1 MPTADPVKNLM
12 FVKESKKSYVQ
23 KEKIGVK
30 EFNRIHS
37 NRENWSQKQ
46 VEEEYKKNNTEGL
59 AKKVQKQENDKKLK
73 HLLLIYLNIYINKL
87 ARNAIIKAK
96 QDKGNELISELN
108 QQRQLSSMNE

>member
-37 NRENWSQKQ
+37 NREN
-46 VEEEYKKNNTEGL
+46 
-59 AKKVQKQENDKKLK
+59 
-73 HLLLIYLNIYINKL
+73 
-87 ARNAIIKAK
+87 
-96 QDKGNELISELN
+96 
-108 QQRQLSSMNE
+108 